1 MSPLRS
7 HPNPNPN
14 PNPYP
19 NPPPDPNPN
28 PNPTLTSTLTR
39 AKIKNEGPMVLYQGA
54 LANALASFVGS
65 YPWFFTF
72 NFAMARLPVP
82 PEGVLLYKLLR
93 TAAAGVLASCVS
105 DCVSNVIRVLKTT
118 RQTSA
123 TTIGYRE
130 AAKQIIDKEGL
141 AGLFGR
147 GLGTRLLTNAI
158 QASMFTVV
166 WKYLEGR
173 MNA

>member
-1 MSPLRS
+1 MR
-7 HPNPNPN
+7 
-14 PNPYP
+14 
-19 NPPPDPNPN
+19 
-28 PNPTLTSTLTR
+28 R
-39 AKIKNEGPMVLYQGA
+39 EGFTVLYQGG

-72 NFAMARLPVP
+72 NFAMAHLPAP
-82 PEGVLLYKLLR
+82 PPGALFYKLLR
-93 TAAAGVLASCVS
+93 TAVAGVAASAVS

-118 RQTSA
+118 RQTSPV
-123 TTIGYRE
+123 TIGYRE
-130 AAKQIIDKEGL
+130 AAQQIVDKEGL

-166 WKYLEGR
+166 WKYLEQSVF
-173 MNA
+173 A